1 MAEDRNKIRT
11 LFMGTPDFSIPCLE
25 KLLSME
31 QLSVVGA
38 VTQPDKPRGR
48 GKKLMPSP
56 VKVCTEKNGL
66 PVYQPV
72 RIKGDKSFIQQLKE
86 EIAPELIV
94 VVAFGQILP
103 DAVIDLPK
111 YGCINVHASLLP
123 KYRGAAPMQRA
134 IMEGETVTGVTTML
148 MDIGLDTGDMLEQS
162 ELAIGEDM
170 TLEELHNALSH
181 RGAELLE
188 TTILKILA
196 GTVVR
201 TKQDDGLSCYAKMI
215 EKDTGAIDW
224 VRSTMEIHNLV
235 RALDPAP
242 GAYTSLEGEKYKI
255 WRTKPVK
262 RNIEG
267 KAPGEIISADRNGL
281 LVKTG
286 DGIIE
291 VLEVQAPAKKR
302 MKTID
307 YLRGHAVALPTKFE

>member
-1 MAEDRNKIRT
+1 MAEGRNKIRT
-11 LFMGTPDFSIPCLE
+11 LFMGTPAFSVPCLE

-48 GKKLMPSP
+48 GKKLTPSP
-56 VKVCTEKNGL
+56 VKACAGKNGL

-72 RIKGDKSFIQQLKE
+72 RIKGDEGFLHQLKE
-86 EIAPELIV
+86 EIAPDLII

-103 DAVIDLPK
+103 AAVIGLPK

-123 KYRGAAPMQRA
+123 KYRGAAPMQRVL
-134 IMEGETVTGVTTML
+134 MKGETVTGVTTML
-148 MDIGLDTGDMLEQS
+148 MDTGLDTGDMLEKS

-170 TLEELHNALSH
+170 TLEELHDALS
-181 RGAELLE
+181 RQGAELLE
-188 TTILKILA
+188 ATIRKLLA

-201 TKQDDGLSCYAKMI
+201 TKQDDSLSCYAKMI

-224 VRSTMEIHNLV
+224 GRSTMEIHNLV

-242 GAYTSLEGEKYKI
+242 GAYTSLAGEKYKI
-255 WRTKPVK
+255 WRTKPV
-262 RNIEG
+262 RGNIEG
-267 KAPGEIISADRNGL
+267 NMPGEILSADGNGL

-291 VLEVQAPAKKR
+291 ILEVQAPAKKR
-302 MKTID
+302 MKAVD
-307 YLRGHAVALPTKFE
+307 YLRGHNLALSAKFE